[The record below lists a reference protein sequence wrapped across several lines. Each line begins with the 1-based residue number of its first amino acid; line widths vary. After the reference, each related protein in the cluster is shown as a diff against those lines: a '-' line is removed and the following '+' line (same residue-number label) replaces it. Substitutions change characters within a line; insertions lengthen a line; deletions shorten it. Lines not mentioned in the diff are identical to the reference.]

1 MRIRLRAIRDE
12 ELTAFFDAMH
22 TFYAADLERNGGL
35 TAAEAEAKARRDHA
49 AVFPEGRPL
58 DGHHLF
64 AIENEHGA
72 AIGRLWYA
80 DREADVF
87 LYAIELDESARGQG
101 YGREA
106 MQTFEELARERGKAS
121 IWLNV
126 FGGNDVA
133 RSLYRSLG
141 YAESSVHMSK
151 RLA

>member
-1 MRIRLRAIRDE
+1 MRVRLRAVRDD
-12 ELTAFFDAMH
+12 ELPAFLVAMYE
-22 TFYAADLERNGGL
+22 FYAADLERNGGL
-35 TAAEAEAKARRDHA
+35 TRAEAEEKATNDHA
-49 AVFPEGRPL
+49 AVFSDGRPL

-64 AIENEHGA
+64 AIEDEHGA

-80 DREADVF
+80 DRKPDVF
-87 LYAIELDESARGQG
+87 LYAIELDESARGRG

-106 MQTFEELARERGKAS
+106 MQAFEALARERGTAS

-141 YAESSVHMSK
+141 YTESAVHMSK
-151 RLA
+151 RLS

>member
-1 MRIRLRAIRDE
+1 MYD
-12 ELTAFFDAMH
+12 
-22 TFYAADLERNGGL
+22 FYAADLERNGGL
-35 TAAEAEAKARRDHA
+35 TRAEAEEKATNDHA
-49 AVFPEGRPL
+49 AVFPDGRPL

-64 AIENEHGA
+64 AIEDEHGA

-80 DREADVF
+80 DRKTDVF
-87 LYAIELDESARGQG
+87 LYAIELDESARGRG

-106 MQTFEELARERGKAS
+106 MQALEALARERGTAS

-141 YAESSVHMSK
+141 YVESAVHMSK
-151 RLA
+151 RLS